1 MGAWLDFNLSLPT
14 QFDMERDRRLAAH
27 MTRDQL
33 AVLADM
39 LIQRCYRSERITQQL
54 LKRVG
59 HLEVE
64 LAAAG
69 GQDLEKFW
77 SREGFQKMVKQKFEK
92 I

>member
-27 MTRDQL
+27 MSRDQL
-33 AVLADM
+33 AVVADM

-69 GQDLEKFW
+69 GQ
-77 SREGFQKMVKQKFEK
+77 GFPEPSAEHHQWAAELLGRP
-92 I
+92 